1 MIVEEEKKIEIIDDK
16 ATSEKSNV
24 ADFKQIP
31 NDSVTTHSHLVKVI
45 CIFIILFLV
54 LVLII
59 LGIFTFYNYK
69 NRAIISTGIYINNID
84 VSHLTTEEA
93 KLKLENYY
101 NEKFANDITLTH
113 NDYTTYIKTSEI
125 NLSVDINS
133 AVNYAFNYG
142 KNSNI
147 FKDNFQVFSAMI
159 NGVNI
164 MPTVNFDEEALAK
177 ILNNISSE
185 LPDAVI
191 QSGYYIENN
200 NLIITKGSDGNVID
214 VDSTSKKIKEK
225 LFNLSYLNEI
235 IEIDTISK
243 SPEIIDIDKIYN
255 EVHKDA
261 KDAYFTSEPHVV
273 YPSEN
278 GLDFKISIEEA
289 KKLVETS
296 EKECAIP
303 LKVVYPKITTN
314 MIGEEAFPD
323 LLATYST
330 SYAASNT
337 NRTTNLKLAAQKING
352 YVLLPGET
360 FSYNNVVGE
369 RTISAGYKEAGMYQ
383 NGQVVDGVGG
393 GVCQISTTLFNAV
406 LFSNLEIVE
415 LYNHQFI
422 PSYATAG
429 RDATVVYGVKD
440 FKFKNTRNYAIKL
453 TCSVEKGRA
462 TFNIRGVKQDNEY
475 DVNVYANVISKTASY
490 IKSVTYRTL
499 KQNGNTIKTEKIMN
513 ATYKTH

>member
-1 MIVEEEKKIEIIDDK
+1 MIVEEEKKIEIVDDNT
-16 ATSEKSNV
+16 TSESSTTT
-24 ADFKQIP
+24 DFKQIS
-31 NDSVTTHSHLVKVI
+31 NNSIATHPHWIKAI
-45 CIFIILFLV
+45 CIFIILFLI
-54 LVLII
+54 LALII
-59 LGIFTFYNYK
+59 LGMFILYNYK
-69 NRAIISTGIYINNID
+69 NRAFITNGIYINNID
-84 VSHLTTEEA
+84 ISHLTKEEA
-93 KLKLENYY
+93 KLKLTNYY
-101 NEKFANDITLTH
+101 SDIFANDITLTH

-125 NLSVDINS
+125 NLSADIDS
-133 AVNYAFNYG
+133 AVDYAFGYG

-164 MPTVNFDEEALAK
+164 MPNINFDEEALTK

-200 NLIITKGSDGNVID
+200 KLIITKGSDGSVID
-214 VDSTSKKIKEK
+214 IDSTTKKIKEK
-225 LFNLSYLNEI
+225 LADLSYLNEI
-235 IEIDTISK
+235 IEIDAIAK
-243 SPEIIDIDKIYN
+243 SPEKIDIDKIYN

-261 KDAYFTSEPHVV
+261 KDAYFTPDPHVV

-289 KKLVETS
+289 KNLVKTS
-296 EKECAIP
+296 EKECTIP

-330 SYAASNT
+330 SYATSNT

-475 DVNVYANVISKTASY
+475 EVNVYANVTSKTSSY

-499 KQNGNTIKTEKIMN
+499 KQNGKTIKTEKIMN